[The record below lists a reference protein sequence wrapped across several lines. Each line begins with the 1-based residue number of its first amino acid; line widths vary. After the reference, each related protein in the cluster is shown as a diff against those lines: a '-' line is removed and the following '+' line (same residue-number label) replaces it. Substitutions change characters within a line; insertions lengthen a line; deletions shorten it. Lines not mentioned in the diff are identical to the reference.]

1 VIVLETKLEFV
12 KGVGKEN
19 IKIFRNHQIW
29 SSYDLV
35 LRYPKSYEDYSITS
49 FENLKDK
56 KEIVVKGKI
65 INSPKI
71 YNFSKSNLIQFKV
84 KIFEKIIDIVV
95 FRRAYLAKTLKIN
108 DEIIIKGIY
117 HLYTNKIV
125 ANHILKTDQK
135 SSIKPIY
142 NIEGIHD
149 KNITSILE
157 NIFENKQVLIFET
170 LPEEIIDK
178 YKLPTRE
185 KAYQLLHFPKS
196 FDDINL
202 AKKRF
207 KYEEAFFLQLKLTFE
222 QPKFIYRKPKQY
234 DLTKVKELISKLP
247 YELTGDQ
254 KNAVN
259 DIFRDFKK
267 EHASMRL
274 IQGDVGSGKTVVALI
289 ATYGVITNGEQ
300 VSILAP
306 TELLANQHFQYFNSY
321 LNDVKIALLTRKTKN
336 KDEMKLKIKNHEYD
350 LVIGTHA
357 LIQEDVEFSNLG
369 LVIVDEQH
377 KFGVKTRDELIEKSN
392 TKDVIYLTA
401 TPIPRTLAMVLYG
414 DNHVSIIKEKPSD
427 RQVIETKY
435 IKKEL
440 IQELYDMMHS
450 ALIRGEHIYLVV
462 PAIDSDKVDDNI
474 ETVYQSIKEEFV
486 NRNIFILHGKLKD
499 DEKEDIMEKFIYTPS
514 SILIST
520 TMIEVGI
527 DIPTATIIGI
537 YSAEYFGLSQLHQ
550 LRGRVGRS
558 NLASFC
564 YLISNKDDVERLE
577 TLSKTDDGFKLSEF
591 DLIDRGPGDFL
602 GDRQSGYLDFNFL
615 DLLSDYQILI
625 DAKNDCDLL
634 LSKSDF
640 KTNPKYKY
648 LNMHLNK
655 TLKI

>member
-1 VIVLETKLEFV
+1 METKLEFV

-19 IKIFRNHQIW
+19 IKIFRDHQIW
-29 SSYDLV
+29 SAYDLV

-49 FENLKDK
+49 FESLSDK
-56 KEIVVKGKI
+56 KEITVKGKI
-65 INSPKI
+65 INTPKVF
-71 YNFSKSNLIQFKV
+71 NFKKSNLLQFKA
-84 KIFEKIIDIVV
+84 KIFEKITDIVV
-95 FRRAYLAKTLKIN
+95 FRRAYLAKTLQIN
-108 DEIIIKGIY
+108 DEIMIKGIY

-125 ANHILKTDQK
+125 ASHILKTDPK

-142 NIEGIHD
+142 HIEGIHD
-149 KNITSILE
+149 KTITSILE

-170 LPEEIIDK
+170 LPLELLEK
-178 YKLPTRE
+178 YQIPTRE

-202 AKKRF
+202 ARKRF
-207 KYEEAFFLQLKLTFE
+207 KYEEAFYLQLKLISE
-222 QPKFIYRKPKQY
+222 QEKFTYRKPKQY
-234 DLTKVKELISKLP
+234 DLIKVKDLINKLP
-247 YELTGDQ
+247 YELTTDQ

-267 EHASMRL
+267 EYATMRL

-289 ATYGVITNGEQ
+289 SAYGVITNHEQ
-300 VSILAP
+300 VSIMAP
-306 TELLANQHFQYFNSY
+306 TELLANQHFQFFNAY
-321 LNDVKIALLTRKTKN
+321 LKDVKIALLTRKTKN
-336 KDEMKLKIKNHEYD
+336 KEEMKQKIKNHEYD

-357 LIQEDVEFSNLG
+357 LIQEDVEFNHLG
-369 LVIVDEQH
+369 LVIIDEQH
-377 KFGVKTRDELIEKSN
+377 KFGVKTRDELIDKAN

-401 TPIPRTLAMVLYG
+401 TPIPRTLAMILYG
-414 DNHVSIIKEKPSD
+414 DNHVSIIKEKPSE
-427 RQVIETKY
+427 RQAIDTKY

-462 PAIDSDKVDDNI
+462 PAISSEKVSDNI
-474 ETVYQSIKEEFV
+474 ETVYESIKEEFP
-486 NRNIFILHGKLKD
+486 NKNIFILHSKLKD
-499 DEKEDIMEKFIYTPS
+499 DEKEEMMERFIYTPG

-537 YSAEYFGLSQLHQ
+537 YSAEHFGLSQLHQ

-577 TLSKTDDGFKLSEF
+577 TLSKTNDGFKLSEF
-591 DLIDRGPGDFL
+591 DLVDRGPGDFL
-602 GDRQSGYLDFNFL
+602 GERQSGYLDFNFL

-634 LSKSDF
+634 LSQSDF